1 MPDLELYRDAIVAYR
16 KWLERQST
24 LPCERFI
31 QRLDSAQEPRVE
43 GALGEALAWNWLQPR
58 SSAIRLNE
66 DQVRGGVDFACAS
79 DGRAY
84 YVEVSTLTTEIVTK
98 ETGLPELPSA
108 GAKSY
113 RPATRAVMRK
123 VQGKA
128 EQAAG
133 LDKPYLLFIPILHI
147 QASAIT
153 LSTAHLEQVLVGST
167 GVGGAF
173 DRAAGAVVGGLHS
186 VAMLDYPC
194 FFRPGTVEPIRRH
207 MSAVL
212 VGGFGL
218 VPPDC
223 TVGGVLHPDPLR
235 PFDRACLPDACF
247 GRLDPWPP
255 ADRLRIVWERADGT
269 RCDDEAER
277 ERRSKEAEARLRKA
291 GLGPYLD
298 EVAREIEQRTASRG
312 RGAHSHNLDP
322 LSAEL
327 GLGVPSVVPS
337 PRNRSPSCRQLASPS
352 I

>member
-1 MPDLELYRDAIVAYR
+1 MELV
-16 KWLERQST
+16 
-24 LPCERFI
+24 
-31 QRLDSAQEPRVE
+31 
-43 GALGEALAWNWLQPR
+43 QPR
-58 SSAIRLNE
+58 SSDVRLNE
-66 DQVRGGVDFACAS
+66 DEGEGGVDFACSS

-84 YVEVSTLTTEIVTK
+84 YVEVSTLTTEIVTR

-108 GAKSY
+108 GASSY

-128 EQAAG
+128 VQAAG
-133 LDKPYLLFIPILHI
+133 LDKPYLLFIPILHF

-153 LSTAHLEQVLVGST
+153 LSTSHLEQILVGST
-167 GVGGAF
+167 GVGAAF
-173 DRAAGAVVGGLHS
+173 DPAAGAVVGDLRS

-194 FFRPGTVEPIRRH
+194 FFRPRTLEPIRRH
-207 MSAVL
+207 MSALL

-255 ADRLRIVWERADGT
+255 ADGLRIVWELADGT
-269 RCDDEAER
+269 RCDDKAER

-291 GLGPYLD
+291 GLGPYID
-298 EVAREIEQRTASRG
+298 EVARESKQRTASTR
-312 RGAHSHNLDP
+312 RSGAH
-322 LSAEL
+322 
-327 GLGVPSVVPS
+327 
-337 PRNRSPSCRQLASPS
+337 
-352 I
+352 